1 MCHRYMYFVYV
12 HVYTHTCTVCYIHV
26 NAHECMYIIHVCVQL
41 FSGIVAL
48 CCLVS
53 RTDRFMYAKLEF
65 SLLIRW

>member
-1 MCHRYMYFVYV
+1 MCMWGGGEGG
-12 HVYTHTCTVCYIHV
+12 HVRTCTYMLHT
-26 NAHECMYIIHVCVQL
+26 
-41 FSGIVAL
+41 VAL